1 MARTPFSNNIDL
13 AKDPKIVEASGT
25 GIELDITGRGFLI
38 GISSRCDTGTSA
50 EIAKYAITIDGT
62 LAASGSI
69 GMSYVYAG
77 APPDIVAT
85 AAIPFLHRFES
96 SLKVENVGDDAFTI
110 ITYIQE

>member
-38 GISSRCDTGTSA
+38 GISSRCYSGNA
-50 EIAKYAITIDGT
+50 LGMAKYAITIDGT

-69 GMSYVYAG
+69 GISYFYNAS
-77 APPDIVAT
+77 PNIVAT

-96 SLKVENVGDDAFTI
+96 SLKVENVGDDAYTI